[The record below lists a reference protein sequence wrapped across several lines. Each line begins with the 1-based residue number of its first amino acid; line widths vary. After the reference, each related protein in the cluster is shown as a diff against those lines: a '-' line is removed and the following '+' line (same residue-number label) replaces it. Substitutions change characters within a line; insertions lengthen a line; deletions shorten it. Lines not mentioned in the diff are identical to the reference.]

1 MAEKK
6 TAGQTAPKE
15 EVAPAAPAEVKS
27 LRVPKDGI
35 VKPADLGPIADAF
48 IAYKFP
54 EDAQQVNGDSKYG
67 QKNTKTGKLEVTG
80 YRSQYIINA
89 LNEIIGPGNWREYGT
104 EEVEKPAT
112 AFVTVYR
119 GTFEIG
125 NWKSQ
130 VKTKIIKTTDGT
142 HTTETELTP
151 YFEVLAQFSQT
162 GGSRNMD
169 KWESMK
175 GARTNFLKKVC
186 SYLSNGWR
194 AYALVMDED
203 FQSLPPE
210 VEKPTPAARP
220 IPPKTAGEEP
230 KAPATANAKLITM
243 TERDIIYNL
252 FNRMGYAP
260 EEVPARMKA
269 LEERIGKTL
278 AEFTQGEARD
288 TIKKMEAHIAKQEV
302 LPPEEREEAAE

>member
-1 MAEKK
+1 M
-6 TAGQTAPKE
+6 
-15 EVAPAAPAEVKS
+15 
-27 LRVPKDGI
+27 
-35 VKPADLGPIADAF
+35 
-48 IAYKFP
+48 
-54 EDAQQVNGDSKYG
+54 
-67 QKNTKTGKLEVTG
+67 TG

-112 AFVTVYR
+112 AYVTVYR

-125 NWKSQ
+125 NWIDQEVVFNQKSA
-130 VKTKIIKTTDGT
+130 DGT
-142 HTTETELTP
+142 EMKYSKREP
-151 YFEVLAQFSQT
+151 YFQVLAQFSQT

-169 KWESMK
+169 KWESIK

-203 FQSLPPE
+203 FQSLPAE
-210 VEKPTPAARP
+210 VEKPTPSARP
-220 IPPKTAGEEP
+220 TPPATAGKEP
-230 KAPATANAKLITM
+230 AAPATANAKLISSI
-243 TERDIIYNL
+243 ERDIIVNL

-260 EEVPARMKA
+260 EEVPARIKA
-269 LEERIGKTL
+269 LEDRMGKTL

-288 TIKKMEAHIAKQEV
+288 TIKKMEAHIAKQDAETAATV
-302 LPPEEREEAAE
+302 PSELPPEPPEEAVTE